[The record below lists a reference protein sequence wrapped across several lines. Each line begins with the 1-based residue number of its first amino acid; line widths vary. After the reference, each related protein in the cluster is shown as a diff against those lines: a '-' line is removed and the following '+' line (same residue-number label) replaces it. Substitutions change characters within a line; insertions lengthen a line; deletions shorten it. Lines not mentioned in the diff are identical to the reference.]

1 MASPK
6 EGSNR
11 NQSGSSMVSG
21 RRSGKE
27 KISKNGC
34 HPTGWLKQVIKTIN
48 KRFQEKSTIFS
59 EKVKKG

>member
-34 HPTGWLKQVIKTIN
+34 HPTG
-48 KRFQEKSTIFS
+48 
-59 EKVKKG
+59 